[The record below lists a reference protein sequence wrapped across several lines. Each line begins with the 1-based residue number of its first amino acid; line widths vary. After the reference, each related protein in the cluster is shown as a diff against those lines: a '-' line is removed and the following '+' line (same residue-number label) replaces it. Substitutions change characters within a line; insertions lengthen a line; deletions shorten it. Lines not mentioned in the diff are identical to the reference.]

1 MWQFLANVVQCKSAL
16 ATLQFFTANSTH
28 LTFIIYRLSAR
39 GIRRNITFSNDIS
52 LGASCSDD
60 ISRGACSEYLSE
72 SSFGNDNNLYY
83 PTLELLCTHSRLCL
97 TQKYHK
103 HIHVLRE
110 FSYLRFRDVILQ
122 IVFSF
127 KLSAGIACC
136 CIANFLTEYT
146 FHRFPKGS
154 VSPENQ
160 AGIQERVKVHQCQG
174 HWPQRHVCIN
184 TKFGRVYISLEEKKA

>member
-1 MWQFLANVVQCKSAL
+1 VLQCKSAL
-16 ATLQFFTANSTH
+16 TTLQFFTANSTH

-97 TQKYHK
+97 PRSITNM
-103 HIHVLRE
+103 HIHVLRK

-136 CIANFLTEYT
+136 CILPIF
-146 FHRFPKGS
+146 
-154 VSPENQ
+154 
-160 AGIQERVKVHQCQG
+160 
-174 HWPQRHVCIN
+174 
-184 TKFGRVYISLEEKKA
+184 